1 MLGGMGLS
9 RVRPWMLA
17 LMLSVLG
24 VVVAL
29 AEPAGQEIAPRY
41 PVPEY
46 VEALLEVARGE
57 LGYQEMSGVTKY
69 GQWAGDPKA
78 EWCAEFLCWSVA
90 KVDEQQG
97 SQLLHN
103 AFPYYGASNTGR
115 DWFLKQGR
123 YIARTGFISGWG
135 TQWYTDNGQAIE
147 KNGYI
152 PQPGDWMFLGY
163 FGDGNTSHVAMVE
176 KCTQESGRIV
186 VHVIEGN
193 NPDRVQRAAYPLD
206 DWRIMGYGTV
216 HDVADLVLRMGN
228 AGLKVKALQERLSL
242 IGLLEEGSETAIYNQ
257 RTSDAVK
264 AFQQMQGLTVTGI
277 ANHQTQRALLDYVA
291 QWRTDHAEYWVVDGS
306 L

>member
-1 MLGGMGLS
+1 MKTLRRMLLVLTLG
-9 RVRPWMLA
+9 
-17 LMLSVLG
+17 SVLAGG
-24 VVVAL
+24 VTL
-29 AEPAGQEIAPRY
+29 AEPMATEIPPKY

-46 VEALLEVARGE
+46 VTALLDVAVKE
-57 LGYQEMSGVTKY
+57 LGYQEMAGVTKY

-90 KVDEQQG
+90 KVDEQLG
-97 SQLLHN
+97 TNLLHN
-103 AFPYYGASNTGR
+103 AYPYYGGTNTGR
-115 DWFLKQGR
+115 DWFIKQGR
-123 YIARTGFISGWG
+123 YVARTGFIAGWG
-135 TQWYTDNGQAIE
+135 TQWYTDSGEIIE
-147 KNGYI
+147 KNGYV

-176 KCTQESGRIV
+176 KCVQEANGIM
-186 VHVIEGN
+186 VHVLEGN
-193 NPDRVQRAAYPLD
+193 NPDRVQRATYPLD

-228 AGLKVKALQERLSL
+228 AGLKVKALQERLIL
-242 IGLLEEGSETAIYNQ
+242 IGLLEEGGETATYNQ

-264 AFQQMQGLTVTGI
+264 DFQQMHGFTTTGI

-291 QWRTDHAEYWVVDGS
+291 AWRTDHAEYWTVDGS